1 MKAKENIIFAM
12 AALSMEERM
21 LLSNGK
27 RELLHKCSFNGKA
40 CDIDK
45 QVKKTPRTNSFN
57 LVIF

>member
-1 MKAKENIIFAM
+1 M

-40 CDIDK
+40 CDIDG
-45 QVKKTPRTNSFN
+45 
-57 LVIF
+57 